1 MSANTAN
8 APHHGDPGQR
18 GSGQRGSG
26 QRGSGQSGAPTPQGN
41 LLGLVAVARA
51 FPILWTAGV
60 LFLGPALTVWY
71 MTGARIERV
80 EARLSD
86 RIDQL
91 EERMDRRFERLE
103 VRLDKNFGYMDFG
116 YMDQRFERIGEQLD
130 ALLRHK

>member
-8 APHHGDPGQR
+8 APHHVDP
-18 GSGQRGSG
+18 G

-51 FPILWTAGV
+51 FPKLLTAGV

-71 MTGARIERV
+71 MTDARIERV

-103 VRLDKNFGYMDFG
+103 VRLDKNFGYMD
-116 YMDQRFERIGEQLD
+116 QRFERIGEQLD